1 MLWYFLRQ
9 RGECVRSPAA
19 RQCAPDNAYFAGAIE
34 RARSQSTD
42 VFHSPGGASLR
53 TWSHSRF
60 RFTSP
65 VITLNS
71 LLNCA
76 AVPS

>member
-1 MLWYFLRQ
+1 MLWYFLHRWS
-9 RGECVRSPAA
+9 ECVRSPAA
-19 RQCAPDNAYFAGAIE
+19 RLCAPDNAYFTGAVE

-42 VFHSPGGASLR
+42 VFHSPGEASLR
-53 TWSHSRF
+53 TWSHSRC

-71 LLNCA
+71 LLNWA